1 MFSHD
6 THADDDGG
14 SDLTFVKSFRD
25 FVKSYARVAEEEG
38 LPAPRHVPVV
48 ACCCAND
55 AAGAADATGAGA
67 ATAGNMEGLRQVSTL
82 ITTSTLTST
91 LTLTPTPTL
100 ILQLPPHPHTNNYPY
115 PNAEINTNDNT
126 NIYPYSDTTNLI
138 LSRPFLLST
147 PLDPRVLMIISQTLQ
162 QSSTL

>member
-82 ITTSTLTST
+82 TLTPTLASTLA
-91 LTLTPTPTL
+91 LTPTPTL
-100 ILQLPPHPHTNNYPY
+100 ILQLSPPY
-115 PNAEINTNDNT
+115 PTAEININHNT
-126 NIYPYSDTTNLI
+126 NIYPYSNTTTNPI
-138 LSRPFLLST
+138 LTRPRQLST
-147 PLDPRVLMIISQTLQ
+147 PLDPCLLMIISQTLQ
-162 QSSTL
+162 